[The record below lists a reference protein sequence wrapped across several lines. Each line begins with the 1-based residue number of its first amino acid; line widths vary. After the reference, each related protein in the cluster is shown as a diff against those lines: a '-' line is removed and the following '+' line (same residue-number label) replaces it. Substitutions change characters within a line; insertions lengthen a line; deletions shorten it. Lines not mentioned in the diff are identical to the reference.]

1 MYCIVQYLLVQSASK
16 VQVERI
22 EYLGISYL
30 PTRTYY
36 REEFILK

>member
-22 EYLGISYL
+22 EYLGI
-30 PTRTYY
+30 PTYY